1 LPTAGASVISSIT
14 GGRMA
19 SRRTVNM
26 APPADWA
33 SHNGRC
39 EVVNKTQGYSV
50 GIPCTATTA
59 QIDLEE
65 GTNTI
70 VVRAYAASGGGQVDS
85 APKNAIFILDEC
97 QGKPGCIPRLAPAG
111 EQTAPM
117 GAGGLGLLACA
128 FLLRIGVRR
137 EEEK

>member
-1 LPTAGASVISSIT
+1 VITSISGGARAIS
-14 GGRMA
+14 
-19 SRRTVNM
+19 RTVNM

-39 EVVNKTQGYSV
+39 EVVNTSWGYAIGIACNATSV
-50 GIPCTATTA
+50 R
-59 QIDLEE
+59 IDLEE
-65 GTNTI
+65 GANRI
-70 VVRAYAASGGGQVDS
+70 VVRAYAASGAGQVDS
-85 APKNAIFILDEC
+85 ASKNANLILDEC
-97 QGKPGCIPRLAPAG
+97 AGRPTCVPRMAPAG
-111 EQTAPM
+111 AGTAPA